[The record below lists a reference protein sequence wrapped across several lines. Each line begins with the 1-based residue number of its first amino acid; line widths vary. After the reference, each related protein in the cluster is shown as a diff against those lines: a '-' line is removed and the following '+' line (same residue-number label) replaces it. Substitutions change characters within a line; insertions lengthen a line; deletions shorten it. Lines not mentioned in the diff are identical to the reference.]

1 MMQSFADLAR
11 SRRSVRRYKA
21 DPVPDELL
29 LQVVEAARWAPT
41 AVNSQPWE
49 FIIVT
54 DPEVK
59 DLVGRHS
66 RYMGLGWP
74 HIRQSPALIV
84 VCVRRLT
91 PFARDDAI
99 FAAANLMLAAA
110 DLGLGTCWIGGFKES
125 VLKPILGIAQDYV
138 LPGFCTIGYPEGET
152 SAPPKRELE
161 DMVHRD
167 TLSGRRPLIPHLS
180 GPLQVLGRLLKA
192 QFRK

>member
-1 MMQSFADLAR
+1 MQSFGDLAR
-11 SRRSVRRYKA
+11 RRRSVRRYRPEA
-21 DPVPDELL
+21 VPEEVL

-59 DLVGRHS
+59 GLVGKHS

-74 HIRQSPALIV
+74 HIRQAPALIV
-84 VCVRRLT
+84 VCARRLT
-91 PFARDDAI
+91 PFARDDTM

-125 VLKPILGIAQDYV
+125 VLKPILGIGEDYL
-138 LPGFCTIGYPEGET
+138 LPGFCTIGYPEGDT
-152 SAPPKRELE
+152 PPPPKRALE
-161 DMVHRD
+161 QMVHRD
-167 TLSGRRPLIPHLS
+167 TLSGKRPLIPHLS
-180 GPLQVLGRLLKA
+180 GPLEVLGRLIRL